1 MTNPTIFDSHNLA
14 DTDRLGAALAA
25 SIPDGTTVALSGT
38 LGAGKTR
45 LVQAI
50 CVGCGVPAEE
60 VVSPTFVL
68 CQEYRGRRRLVHLDA
83 YRIADDDEF
92 LQLGVDEYFASD
104 AIVLIEWAERVA
116 RCLPAERIEIQ
127 IEPLGETSR
136 RFSIRASGAR
146 LAGVTASLAAT
157 FPLPAG
163 EGSRDG

>member
-1 MTNPTIFDSHNLA
+1 MNEPFIFDAHNLA
-14 DTDRLGAALAA
+14 DTDRLGAALAKCLPA
-25 SIPDGTTVALSGT
+25 GTTVALSGT

-50 CVGCGVPAEE
+50 AVGCGVPAEE

-92 LQLGVDEYFASD
+92 LQLGVDEYFSSD

-116 RCLPAERIEIQ
+116 RCLPQQRVEIQ

-136 RFSIRASGAR
+136 RFAIRASGVR
-146 LAGVTASLAAT
+146 LGAVNDALAAT
-157 FPLPAG
+157 L
-163 EGSRDG
+163 SHRDPGR